1 MSRIEQTFAAL
12 RAAKKKALVA
22 YVCMGDPGHGGAAS
36 GPTPRL
42 ASGEPALAASIENAV
57 AAVEGGADV
66 LELGVPF
73 SDPTADGPVIARAAQ
88 RAIHAGATISGVID
102 AAAAIRARTSAPI
115 VLFTY
120 YNPVLITGEEKV
132 IARAKQAGIDA
143 LLVVDL
149 PPEEGASLRAAAAA
163 AGIALV
169 PLIAPTSDDARA
181 DTIVG
186 AARGAGG
193 PPGFLYYVSMT
204 GVTGAGSADF
214 AAAREHA
221 GKLRARSGWP
231 VVIGFGIDGPEAA
244 RAAAGPA
251 GEGPDGVVVGTA
263 IVKRIEAAAT
273 PEAAAASVK
282 AFVAS
287 LRAGL
292 DAG

>member
-12 RAAKKKALVA
+12 RVAKKKALVA
-22 YVCMGDPGHGGAAS
+22 YVCMGDPAM
-36 GPTPRL
+36 
-42 ASGEPALAASIENAV
+42 AASIENAV

-73 SDPTADGPVIARAAQ
+73 SDPTADGPVIARAAE
-88 RAIHAGATISGVID
+88 RAIRAGATISGVID
-102 AAAAIRARTSAPI
+102 AAAAIRARSKAPI

-143 LLVVDL
+143 ILVVDL
-149 PPEEGASLRAAAAA
+149 PPEEGASLRAAAAR

-169 PLIAPTSDDARA
+169 PLVAPTSDDARA
-181 DTIVG
+181 GTIVG
-186 AARGAGG
+186 AAKAAGG

-214 AAAREHA
+214 TAAREHA
-221 GKLRARSGWP
+221 GELRARSGWP

-244 RAAAGPA
+244 RAAAGPP

-263 IVKRIEAAAT
+263 IVKRIERAAT
-273 PEAAAASVK
+273 AEAGAASVK

-292 DAG
+292 DA

>member
-1 MSRIEQTFAAL
+1 MSRIEETFASL
-12 RAAKKKALVA
+12 AAAGKKGLCA
-22 YVCMGDPGHGGAAS
+22 YLCMGDPSLAESVELAVTAAE
-36 GPTPRL
+36 
-42 ASGEPALAASIENAV
+42 A
-57 AAVEGGADV
+57 GADV

-73 SDPTADGPVIARAAQ
+73 SDPTADGPVIARAAL
-88 RAIHAGATISGVID
+88 RAIQAGSTLLGVID
-102 AAAAIRARTSAPI
+102 AAARIRARTQVPL

-120 YNPVLITGEEKV
+120 YNPVLVSGEAAV
-132 IARAKQAGIDA
+132 VARAKAAGIDA

-149 PPEEGASLRAAAAA
+149 PPEEGGELRAAAAA
-163 AGIALV
+163 AGLAMV
-169 PLIAPTSDDARA
+169 PLVAPTSDDARA
-181 DTIVG
+181 DAIVG
-186 AARGAGG
+186 AAKAAGG
-193 PPGFLYYVSMT
+193 PRGFLYYVSMT